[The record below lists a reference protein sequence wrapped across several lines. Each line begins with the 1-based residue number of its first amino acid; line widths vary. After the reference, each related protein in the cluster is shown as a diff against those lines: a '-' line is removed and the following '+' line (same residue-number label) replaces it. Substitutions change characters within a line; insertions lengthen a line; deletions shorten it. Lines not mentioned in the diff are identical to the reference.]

1 MLKQAK
7 QAVIGAVKAQSVWDK
22 EYVLVVGEGTKTP
35 FRVLPRYP

>member
-22 EYVLVVGEGTKTP
+22 AKKLQDKTWKM
-35 FRVLPRYP
+35 FW